1 MCSRIGSVKTLS
13 KPGEARA
20 KKLRE
25 LNKSSRVPFALC
37 TVRSFFCRHEKGII
51 DRTSACSFGDF
62 AAENSRWIKEIDSES
77 IAMETLYDLLGALPN
92 DDANDLRAA
101 FRRAVKR
108 AHPDVNPED
117 PDAGLKFRRI
127 VRANE
132 ILGDAEQRGAYD
144 HLLEVARLEQEQAA
158 KQPLA
163 DAEERAAYAPLE
175 QAAKQAAADK
185 VHKVASGVMALAGIS
200 VVAVGSYALFVQ
212 LSANALTPGTAATEV
227 VREPA
232 AIVATGP
239 AEEGAASVSA
249 APQETSARAEIV
261 TSAIVPAAEPVP
273 GREGPLLGHTPK
285 HAPKFASANTDRGI
299 FLYHLRKFTHAFA
312 ELAEAKRPHGTSRP
326 MRSPPPQSRTRQR
339 D

>member
-1 MCSRIGSVKTLS
+1 MCSRIGSVTTLS

-37 TVRSFFCRHEKGII
+37 TVRSFFCRAEKGII
-51 DRTSACSFGDF
+51 ERTSACSFGDF
-62 AAENSRWIKEIDSES
+62 AAENSRSDSES

-92 DDANDLRAA
+92 DDADDLRAA

-175 QAAKQAAADK
+175 QVARHALANK
-185 VHKVASGVMALAGIS
+185 VQKVASGVMALAGIS
-200 VVAVGSYALFVQ
+200 VIAVGGYALFVQ
-212 LSANALTPGTAATEV
+212 LSANALTPATATTEA

-249 APQETSARAEIV
+249 APQETSGRADIT
-261 TSAIVPAAEPVP
+261 TSAIVPAAETAP
-273 GREGPLLGHTPK
+273 GREGPPPGHTPK
-285 HAPKFASANTDRGI
+285 HAPKFASAYTDRGI

-312 ELAEAKRPHGTSRP
+312 ELAEAKRPHGASRP
-326 MRSPPPQSRTRQR
+326 IRSPPPQSGTRQR